1 MLHND
6 KITVVTGGGRDK
18 WGNPLPAT
26 RTDIPA
32 TVNPLRSSEVI
43 QATGQAVTA
52 HWRVFAGM
60 RLATLNP
67 SIIEWRGGKY
77 SVVGVV
83 EQHRVGPLN
92 SHTETTVR
100 REPTA

>member
-1 MLHND
+1 MIFTD

-18 WGNPLPAT
+18 WGDPIPAVRVDLPAT
-26 RTDIPA
+26 
-32 TVNPLRSSEVI
+32 VHPLRSSEVI

-52 HWRVFAGM
+52 HWRIFAGM
-60 RLATLNP
+60 QLATLNP
-67 SIIEWRGGKY
+67 TIIEWRGGKY
-77 SVVGVV
+77 TVVGVV
-83 EQHRVGPLN
+83 EQHRIGPIT

>member
-1 MLHND
+1 MIFND

-26 RTDIPA
+26 RTDVPA
-32 TVNPLRSSEVI
+32 TVNPLRSSEAI

-60 RLATLNP
+60 KLAELNP
-67 SIIEWRGGKY
+67 TTIEWRGGKY
-77 SVVGVV
+77 TVVGVV
-83 EQHRVGPLN
+83 EQHRIGPIT
-92 SHTETTVR
+92 SC
-100 REPTA
+100 TARTGWSSG